1 MPAQEQVAKNVK
13 PLIVTVFTV
22 FCLANILLLVVSLLV
37 AFRDSKLELLPE
49 DVGLGVRILI
59 FAVGAALSWALGRW
73 VYMRMVEG
81 EIRVPESATA
91 ALVLLFYLLLT
102 FAGLAFLG
110 GFSWIWQTVFLA
122 ILVLMTLLGLSRVI
136 GLLPSILILVLCALA
151 GIALFVM
158 LS

>member
-13 PLIVTVFTV
+13 PLIVTIFTV
-22 FCLANILLLVVSLLV
+22 FCLANIFLLVVSLLI
-37 AFRDSKLELLPE
+37 AFRDSKVELLRE
-49 DVGLGVRILI
+49 DVGLGIRILI
-59 FAVGAALSWALGRW
+59 FAVGAALSWFLGRW
-73 VYMRMVEG
+73 IYMRMVEG

-110 GFSWIWQTVFLA
+110 GFSWIWQTVFLV

-136 GLLPSILILVLCALA
+136 GLLPSVLILVLCALA